1 MHITHCDI
9 FEGSRRSVCACTGA
23 EVTVKQWQ
31 LSSRVK
37 GDRRQDSYVLFLKMN
52 PCLVLG
58 DALKGSLRDPS
69 ERQVGSV

>member
-37 GDRRQDSYVLFLKMN
+37 GDRRQDSYLLFLKMN
-52 PCLVLG
+52 PCLVG
-58 DALKGSLRDPS
+58 DTLKGSWREPS
-69 ERQVGSV
+69 ERQVESI